1 MTSHL
6 ARLEALLFVAGED
19 GLNVRT
25 MAQLLEMPVTGLSQ
39 SLEKLQAKYEAD
51 ADSALCLIESANTY
65 KLVTKTDFADLL
77 RDYSKTPIN
86 QSLSRASLEVLSI
99 IAYKQPITRI
109 EVDEIRGVNSSG
121 AISKLQAFDLVRE
134 AGKKDAVG
142 RPNLYAT
149 TDYFLDYMGINSLDE
164 LVAID
169 QLDLEEQETTL
180 FREEAIQAPDQL
192 TDSVEL
198 DNVSE
203 E

>member
-51 ADSALCLIESANTY
+51 ADSSLCLIESANTY

-109 EVDEIRGVNSSG
+109 EVDDIRGVNSSG

-134 AGKKDAVG
+134 AGKKEAVG

-180 FREEAIQAPDQL
+180 FREEAVQAPDQL
-192 TDSVEL
+192 TDSLEL